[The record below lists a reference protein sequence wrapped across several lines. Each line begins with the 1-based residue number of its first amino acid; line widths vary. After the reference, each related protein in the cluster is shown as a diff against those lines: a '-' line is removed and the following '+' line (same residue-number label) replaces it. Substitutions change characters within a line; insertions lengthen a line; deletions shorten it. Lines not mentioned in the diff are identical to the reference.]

1 MTEYDQDWANAT
13 QLIGVFSL
21 ALYHFCSQRKEGCG
35 MRNVI
40 IRWGRRAG
48 FTLIELLVV
57 IAIIAV
63 LVALL
68 LPAVQQAREAAR
80 RTQCKNNLK
89 QLGLALHNYFDVNK
103 LFPPLSTGPTGPNFS
118 GYVGMLPFIDQLPR
132 FQAAASTFTSA
143 VAGGATYAPFSGGVN
158 DPNYGPWQ
166 GTLGVLLCPS
176 DGGGGVGP
184 SNGIGLNNYRFC
196 EGTSIVGN
204 GTSWTNPANG
214 MFGGY
219 PKDFGISDVIDGTSN
234 TIAMSE
240 HLIGNTSNQ
249 YDALANYV
257 DYRADVSTPA
267 QIAACAASVSGQNF
281 INPYTNGGNF
291 DLGYMGQSWVQ
302 PGSFWT
308 GCTTVL
314 PPNGPTCTNW
324 NSEGIITP
332 TSRHTGTVQVLMADS
347 SVRAI
352 NQTINLFTWQ
362 GLGTRNGGEI
372 LGDF

>member
-1 MTEYDQDWANAT
+1 
-13 QLIGVFSL
+13 
-21 ALYHFCSQRKEGCG
+21 
-35 MRNVI
+35 MRNVVM
-40 IRWGRRAG
+40 RLTRRAG

-89 QLGLALHNYFDVNK
+89 QLGLALHNYHDANK
-103 LFPPLSTGPTGPNFS
+103 LFPPMNTGTWPNAGGAQFS
-118 GYVGMLPFIDQLPR
+118 GYVGMLPYIDQLPR
-132 FQAAASTFTSA
+132 FQAASSTFVSA
-143 VAGGATYAPFSGGVN
+143 VAGGATYGPFMGNYN
-158 DPNYGPWQ
+158 DVNYGPWQ

-184 SNGIGLNNYRFC
+184 QGGIGLNNYRFC
-196 EGTSIVGN
+196 EGTTVYSN
-204 GTSWTNPANG
+204 DTLWSNPCNG
-214 MFGGY
+214 MFGGW
-219 PKDFGISDVIDGTSN
+219 PHDFGISDVIDGTSN

-240 HLIGNTSNQ
+240 HIIGNTSNL
-249 YDALANYV
+249 YDSLANWL
-257 DYRADVSTPA
+257 DLRGSIDPSTPA
-267 QIAACAASVSGQNF
+267 GIAACAASVSGQNF
-281 INPYTNGGNF
+281 INPPAGGAAF
-291 DLGYMGQSWVQ
+291 TQGYYMGQGWTYFS
-302 PGSFWT
+302 SFYV

-314 PPNGPTCTNW
+314 PPNGPSCASSW
-324 NSEGIITP
+324 VPSWGIFTP

-362 GLGTRNGGEI
+362 GLGTRNGSEM

>member
-1 MTEYDQDWANAT
+1 
-13 QLIGVFSL
+13 
-21 ALYHFCSQRKEGCG
+21 
-35 MRNVI
+35 MRNVVM
-40 IRWGRRAG
+40 RLARRAG

-89 QLGLALHNYFDVNK
+89 QLGLALHNYHDANK
-103 LFPPLSTGPTGPNFS
+103 LFPPMGTGTWPNGGGAQFS
-118 GYVGMLPFIDQLPR
+118 GYVGMLPYIDQLPR
-132 FQAAASTFTSA
+132 FQAASSTFVSA
-143 VAGGATYAPFSGGVN
+143 VAGGATYAPFSGN
-158 DPNYGPWQ
+158 YSDPNYGPWQ

-184 SNGIGLNNYRFC
+184 NGGIGLNNYRFC

-214 MFGGY
+214 VFGGW
-219 PKDFGISDVIDGTSN
+219 PHEFGISDVIDGTSN

-240 HLIGNTSNQ
+240 HIIGNTSNQ

-257 DYRADVSTPA
+257 DFRADVSTPA
-267 QIAACAASVSGQNF
+267 QIAACAAAVSGNNF

-291 DLGYMGQSWVQ
+291 DLGYMGQGWTYF
-302 PGSFWT
+302 GSFWV

-332 TSRHTGTVQVLMADS
+332 TSRHTGTVQVLLADS

-352 NQTINLFTWQ
+352 NQTINLFTWR
-362 GLGTRNGGEI
+362 GLGTRNGSEM